1 MLLVQPRTFAFA
13 QGDVRPANACI
24 PTGSVAQMPPL
35 VIGFDL
41 DMTLIDSRA
50 GVRTAMLA
58 LVAETGAPIDADVV
72 VARLGPPL
80 EQELAEW
87 VPADQINPLAD
98 RYRELYAELGIE
110 GTLALPGATDA
121 LDAVRNAAGRTLVV
135 TAKFEPN
142 AWRCLKYTHLDV
154 DDVVGWRHGPQKG
167 ETLIEHGASVYV
179 GDTAPDMEAAR
190 IAGAVGIGVP
200 TGPFTGAQLRDAG
213 ADVVLAS
220 LLDFPSWFR
229 DVHPSS

>member
-1 MLLVQPRTFAFA
+1 
-13 QGDVRPANACI
+13 
-24 PTGSVAQMPPL
+24 MPPL

-87 VPADQINPLAD
+87 VPADQIDSLAD
-98 RYRELYAELGIE
+98 RYRELYAELGID
-110 GTLALPGATDA
+110 GTLALPGAAAA
-121 LDAVRNAAGRTLVV
+121 LETVRSASGRTLVV

-142 AWRCLKYTHLDV
+142 AWLCLEHTNLVV

-167 ETLIEHGASVYV
+167 ETLIERGASVYV
-179 GDTAPDMEAAR
+179 GDTPPDMEAAR
-190 IAGAVGIGVP
+190 GAGAVGIGVP
-200 TGPFTGAQLRDAG
+200 TGPFTSAQLRDAG
-213 ADVVLAS
+213 ADLVLES
-220 LLDFPSWFR
+220 LLDFPEWFG
-229 DVHPSS
+229 DNFG

>member
-1 MLLVQPRTFAFA
+1 
-13 QGDVRPANACI
+13 
-24 PTGSVAQMPPL
+24 MPPL

-87 VPADQINPLAD
+87 VPADQIDPLAD
-98 RYRELYAELGIE
+98 RYRELYAEVGIE
-110 GTLALPGATDA
+110 GTVALPGAATA
-121 LDAVRNAAGRTLVV
+121 LESVHRASGRTLVV

-142 AWRCLKYTHLDV
+142 AWLCLEQTNLAV

-167 ETLIEHGASVYV
+167 ETLLEHGASVYV
-179 GDTAPDMEAAR
+179 GDTPPDMEAAR
-190 IAGAVGIGVP
+190 IAGAVGVAVP
-200 TGPFTGAQLRDAG
+200 TGPFTGEQLRDAG
-213 ADVVLAS
+213 ANIVLESLLEFPTWLGTHLAS
-220 LLDFPSWFR
+220 AVDPT
-229 DVHPSS
+229 V